1 MAVNQLA
8 VLRTYLETISKYE
21 SLVSLSNEFGT
32 GLADK
37 YKKLNRL
44 STAEKQFDVEELRSE
59 LRRRYYEDYYN
70 VLSNSSITYF
80 LENGEKISNI
90 THLFEESGIVF
101 PLSFLE
107 KSLSEVDQ
115 FGDWLHAQLT
125 FGTDC
130 WGVTHEVYH
139 RLNKLRTKIRKL
151 IEEKTQQQ
159 FDKTGGK

>member
-1 MAVNQLA
+1 MTVNQLA

-21 SLVSLSNEFGT
+21 SLVSISNEFGT

-44 STAEKQFDVEELRSE
+44 STVEKQFDIEALRSE
-59 LRRRYYEDYYN
+59 MQRRYYEDYYS
-70 VLSNSSITYF
+70 VLSNSSIIHF

-90 THLFEESGIVF
+90 THLFEHSRMDF

-125 FGTDC
+125 LGTDC

-139 RLNKLRTKIRKL
+139 RLNKLRSKIRKL
-151 IEEKTQQQ
+151 IKEKTQP
-159 FDKTGGK
+159 KLNEIGE